1 MKIFEADDFQ
11 AVAEF
16 LGTIPH
22 CENIKFYDGQNNKKP
37 KSYPQDVEPGNKAN
51 LQAVGRSCMYLSCL
65 RNGFTTRMLY

>member
-16 LGTIPH
+16 LGTGPH

-37 KSYPQDVEPGNKAN
+37 KSYP
-51 LQAVGRSCMYLSCL
+51 
-65 RNGFTTRMLY
+65 